1 MSKFT
6 ESQLESAIIERLGKE
21 GYPHVRGELHFSPLR
36 PPKGC
41 LPRPISTKIFHK

>member
-6 ESQLESAIIERLGKE
+6 EAQLESAIIERLGKE

-36 PPKGC
+36 PPQRV
-41 LPRPISTKIFHK
+41 LTKADLH